1 MPCVGVPSYQVG
13 ETYVFLRAKVLLR
26 LKNIF
31 FSQRRD
37 SDIAG
42 AETISFG
49 EKNGTGGFSVANF
62 GVSLRLIS
70 ERREVFAR

>member
-13 ETYVFLRAKVLLR
+13 ETYVFLRTKVLLS

-49 EKNGTGGFSVANF
+49 EKNGTAGFSVCNF
-62 GVSLRLIS
+62 RVNLGLIS
-70 ERREVFAR
+70 EGREVFAR